1 VNPRERYIET
11 LRFGAPD
18 RIPFHPGNG
27 RISTRQAWHQQ
38 GLPEHIPPEKIAE
51 YAYHLAGGTHPW
63 PTEGKDFP
71 VSERMI
77 PMFEEKILEERATS
91 RIVQDWKG
99 NICEI
104 SNQYPVEYLRD
115 PVDFVT
121 RRWIRCP
128 VETRDDWERIKSR
141 YDPDD
146 PARYPKDAEALAAEL
161 ATRTW
166 PVKLQFSGPFWQLRE
181 WLGFERLCMAFCDEP
196 DFVHAMIAF
205 WKAYVSR
212 ILERTLAGFV
222 PDEVHLSEDMAYKQ
236 YSMISPA
243 MVREFLLPTW
253 RQWGEIVRAAGVPL
267 YGMDSDGFVGE
278 LIPFW
283 IEAGFTHCDPIE
295 VAAGNDINDL
305 RATFGRRMAFFGG
318 IDKRAMA
325 KGGATLEAEID
336 RVRPVIKDGGYIP
349 SCDHGVPADVPWP
362 NYVRCTR
369 LLAQATGWL

>member
-1 VNPRERYIET
+1 MNPRERYITT

-18 RIPFHPGNG
+18 RIPFHPGHG
-27 RISTRQAWHQQ
+27 RISTRQAWHRQ
-38 GLPEHIPPEKIAE
+38 GLPEGIAPEQIAE
-51 YAYHLAGGTHPW
+51 YAYRQAGGTLPW
-63 PTEGKDFP
+63 PAEGKDFP

-77 PMFEEKILEERATS
+77 PIFEEKILEERETS

-104 SNQYPVEYLRD
+104 SNQYPVEYLRN

-128 VETRDDWERIKSR
+128 VATREDWERIKGR
-141 YDPDD
+141 YDPAD
-146 PARYPKDAEALAAEL
+146 PTRYPKAPQALAAEL
-161 ATRTW
+161 APRTW

-196 DFVHAMIAF
+196 DFVREMIDF
-205 WKAYVSR
+205 WKVYVSR
-212 ILERTLAGFV
+212 ILERTFAWIV
-222 PDEVHLSEDMAYKQ
+222 PDEVHISEDMAYKQ

-253 RQWGEIVRAAGVPL
+253 RAWGEIVRAAGVPL
-267 YGMDSDGFVGE
+267 FGMDSDGFVGE

-283 IEAGFTHCDPIE
+283 IEAGFTHCDPVE
-295 VAAGNDINDL
+295 VAAGNDLNAF
-305 RATFGRRMAFFGG
+305 RATFGKRLAFFGG

-325 KGGATLEAEID
+325 KGGATLEAEIE
-336 RVRPVIKDGGYIP
+336 RVRPVIEDGGYIP
-349 SCDHGVPADVPWP
+349 SCDHGVPADVSWP

>member
-1 VNPRERYIET
+1 MTPRERYIAT
-11 LRFGAPD
+11 LLFGEPD
-18 RIPFHPGNG
+18 RIPLHPGNG

-38 GLPEHIPPEKIAE
+38 GLPEDIRPEKIAE
-51 YAYHLAGGTHPW
+51 YAYRQAGGTLPW
-63 PTEGKDFP
+63 PEEGKDFP

-77 PMFEEKILEERATS
+77 PMFEEKILEERETS

-104 SNQYPVEYLRD
+104 SNQYPVEYLRN

-121 RRWIRCP
+121 RRWVKCP
-128 VETRDDWERIKSR
+128 VETREDWERIKGR
-141 YDPDD
+141 YDAED
-146 PARYPKDAEALAAEL
+146 PARYPKDSQALASEL

-196 DFVHAMIAF
+196 DFVREMIDF
-205 WKAYVSR
+205 WRAYVSR
-212 ILERTLAGFV
+212 ILERTFAWFI
-222 PDEVHLSEDMAYKQ
+222 PDEIHLSEDMAYKL

-243 MVREFLLPTW
+243 MVRGFLLPTW

-283 IEAGFTHCDPIE
+283 VEAGFTHCDPIE
-295 VAAGNDINDL
+295 VAAGNDIRAF
-305 RATFGRRMAFFGG
+305 RATFGKRIAFAGG
-318 IDKRAMA
+318 IDKREMA
-325 KGGATLEAEID
+325 RGGPALAAEIE
-336 RVRPVIKDGGYIP
+336 RVLPVIKDGGYIP
-349 SCDHGVPADVPWP
+349 SCDHGVPADVSWP
-362 NYVRCTR
+362 NYVQCTK